1 MGAVMSDVA
10 APPDDLTSAEKSAA
24 LRATLTEQDAPETE
38 IARDMAKHALW
49 IAPAVLLVSGLLTG
63 WGGVLGAAAALAL
76 VAVNFLL
83 AASLMRWSS
92 RISPEML
99 AGTALGGYVV
109 RLGLITVVGLALKQV
124 STVDF
129 LTFGVVLVATH
140 IGLLV
145 WELRS
150 VSLSL
155 AAPGLRPAGE

>member
-1 MGAVMSDVA
+1 MSQADTSVDVTT
-10 APPDDLTSAEKSAA
+10 PGPTTDEKAAA
-24 LRATLTEQDAPETE
+24 LRAELAGQDAPETE
-38 IARDMAKHALW
+38 IALDMATHALW
-49 IAPAVLLVSGLLTG
+49 VAPAVLVVSGLFAG
-63 WGGVLGAAAALAL
+63 WGGVLGAAAALVL

-83 AASLMRWSS
+83 AAALMRWAA

-99 AGTALGGYVV
+99 AATALGGYVV
-109 RLGLITVVGLALKQV
+109 RLGLITVVGLGLRQV
-124 STVDF
+124 DAVDF